1 MDYLI
6 LKEKYKHIA
15 DVKENNQYG
24 NLCFY
29 LQNLDLKLIKNKHQ
43 EFINYIYLCCLNC
56 LKISSKYKNTTYTV
70 HIYLENVTM
79 KHFSLSLFK
88 KLNRD
93 LEEKL
98 KEDVLNTCYV
108 YNANTVTKKIF
119 SMISPFLNK
128 DTKSKIVLY

>member
-79 KHFSLSLFK
+79 KQFSLSLFK
-88 KLNRD
+88 KMNNQ

-98 KEDVLNTCYV
+98 QEDVLNTCYV
-108 YNANTVTKKIF
+108 YNATNITKKLFYI
-119 SMISPFLNK
+119 ISPFLNQ
-128 DTKSKIVLY
+128 DTKNKIVLC